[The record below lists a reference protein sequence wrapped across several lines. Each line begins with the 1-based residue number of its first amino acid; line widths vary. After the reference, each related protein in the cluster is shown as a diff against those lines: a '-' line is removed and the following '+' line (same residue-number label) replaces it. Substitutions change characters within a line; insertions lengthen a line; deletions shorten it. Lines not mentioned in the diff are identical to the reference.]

1 MPLVEVVN
9 LSYRYP
15 DGVHALSH
23 VSFQFDAG
31 ECVALVGPNGAGKS
45 TLLWHLNG
53 LLPDRLRDGHHRHNG
68 GHAAAAAPADVRVDG
83 LAVSHANLATV
94 RRAVGLLF
102 QDPDDQLFGTTVRED
117 VAFGPLNLGLE
128 AAEVSRRVE
137 EALAVVGLSAKADRV
152 PHHLSMGERKRAC
165 LAGII
170 ACRPQLLALDEPTA
184 NLDPRARRQ
193 LMRLLSE
200 LNCAKLIAS
209 HDLEMILDICPRVI
223 VLDEGRICAD
233 GPTIEILRDEA
244 LLEAHGLE
252 LPPSLRGRR

>member
-1 MPLVEVVN
+1 MPLVEVEH

-15 DGVHALSH
+15 DGVVALSD
-23 VSFQFDAG
+23 VSFTLGAG

-53 LLPDRLRDGHHRHNG
+53 LLPERLRDGHHRHQG
-68 GHAAAAAPADVRVDG
+68 GNHSETAPVPLRVDG
-83 LAVSHANLATV
+83 MAVSHAHLPLV

-117 VAFGPLNLGLE
+117 VAFGPLNLGLD
-128 AAEVSRRVE
+128 AAEVHRRVD
-137 EALAVVGLSAKADRV
+137 EALAVVGLSAAGDRV

-193 LMRLLSE
+193 LMRLLGE
-200 LNCAKLIAS
+200 LDCAKLIAS
-209 HDLEMILDICPRVI
+209 HDLEMILDVCPRVI
-223 VLDEGRICAD
+223 LLDEGRICAD
-233 GPTIEILRDEA
+233 GPTAELLRDEQ
-244 LLEAHGLE
+244 LLEVHGLE
-252 LPPSLRGRR
+252 LPPSLRERR